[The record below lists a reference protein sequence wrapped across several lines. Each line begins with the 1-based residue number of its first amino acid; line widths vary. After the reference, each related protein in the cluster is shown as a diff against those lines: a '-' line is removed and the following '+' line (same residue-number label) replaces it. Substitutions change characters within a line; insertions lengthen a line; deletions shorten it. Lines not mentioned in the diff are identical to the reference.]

1 MLSAYVLRKEK
12 SMTIHPKKYT
22 YKNFID
28 TIDFSEIQKTME
40 SMNIQLQQLTV
51 NYPSPKGNGLQR
63 T

>member
-40 SMNIQLQQLTV
+40 SMNIQLQQLTI
-51 NYPSPKGNGLQR
+51 KTLFRHQL
-63 T
+63 

>member
-1 MLSAYVLRKEK
+1 
-12 SMTIHPKKYT
+12 MTIHPKKYT

>member
-28 TIDFSEIQKTME
+28 TIDFSKIQKKTME
-40 SMNIQLQQLTV
+40 SMNIQLQQLTIK
-51 NYPSPKGNGLQR
+51 NSL
-63 T
+63 